1 MRRGLRVCSSK
12 IYMTDNTEEEKIVV
26 DPVAPVVVVD
36 EAADVVVAT
45 GKAPEKK
52 SFNRGASRDSRRGGG
67 GRTGGRPRGNRPR
80 DERRSEF
87 AQKLIGI
94 RRVARVMAGGR
105 RFNFS
110 AALVL
115 GDKKGR
121 VGVGLG
127 KAADTA
133 LAIEKATRA
142 AKRAMITI
150 NLSKNRSI
158 LHNVAAK
165 FCASRVEIRPS
176 PGRGLVAGS
185 SVRTVL
191 ELGGVS
197 DVTAKL
203 LSRSK
208 NPVNNARAAIKA
220 LQQAGRPFS
229 KGGSSSDSENGK
241 SVNL

>member
-1 MRRGLRVCSSK
+1 MEENTNPAAEVAATPAQNSAPMGERKPFGGARG
-12 IYMTDNTEEEKIVV
+12 NQ
-26 DPVAPVVVVD
+26 
-36 EAADVVVAT
+36 
-45 GKAPEKK
+45 
-52 SFNRGASRDSRRGGG
+52 RGGQRGGRPGGRGGPRRGG
-67 GRTGGRPRGNRPR
+67 

-110 AALVL
+110 AALVI

-133 LAIEKATRA
+133 QAIDKATRA
-142 AKRAMITI
+142 AKRAMIT
-150 NLSKNRSI
+150 LKLTSNRS
-158 LHNVAAK
+158 LPHQVEAK

-191 ELGGVS
+191 ELAGVS

-203 LSRSK
+203 LSRSH
-208 NPVNNARAAIKA
+208 NSVNNARAAIEA
-220 LQQAGRPFS
+220 LKSLS
-229 KGGSSSDSENGK
+229 K
-241 SVNL
+241 

>member
-1 MRRGLRVCSSK
+1 MRPELPDYYSNHLFMSTDGTAQEAQGVTPPEATGGAAPERAPQRSFQGAHSRGGRRPGDRSPRRG
-12 IYMTDNTEEEKIVV
+12 
-26 DPVAPVVVVD
+26 
-36 EAADVVVAT
+36 
-45 GKAPEKK
+45 
-52 SFNRGASRDSRRGGG
+52 RGGD
-67 GRTGGRPRGNRPR
+67 R

-133 LAIEKATRA
+133 LAIEKATRS
-142 AKRAMITI
+142 AKRAMLTL
-150 NLSKNRSI
+150 NLTKSRS
-158 LHNVAAK
+158 LPHNVKAK
-165 FCASRVEIRPS
+165 YCASRVEIRPS

-191 ELGGVS
+191 ELAGVS
-197 DVTAKL
+197 DVTAKI
-203 LSRSK
+203 LSRSH
-208 NPVNNARAAIKA
+208 NSINNARAAIEA
-220 LQQAGRPFS
+220 LRNVA
-229 KGGSSSDSENGK
+229 K
-241 SVNL
+241 

>member
-1 MRRGLRVCSSK
+1 MKPTDAVPVEALAQARPAFGAGRGQ
-12 IYMTDNTEEEKIVV
+12 
-26 DPVAPVVVVD
+26 
-36 EAADVVVAT
+36 
-45 GKAPEKK
+45 
-52 SFNRGASRDSRRGGG
+52 RDRRGGD
-67 GRTGGRPRGNRPR
+67 RRGGRPGGNRR
-80 DERRSEF
+80 GGDERRSEF

-110 AALVL
+110 AGLVL

-133 LAIEKATRA
+133 QAIEKATRA
-142 AKRAMITI
+142 AKRNMI
-150 NLSKNRSI
+150 NLNLTKNRSI
-158 LHNVAAK
+158 AHNVEAK
-165 FCASRVEIRPS
+165 YCASRVEIRPS

-191 ELGGVS
+191 ELAGVS

-208 NPVNNARAAIKA
+208 NPINNARAAIEA
-220 LQQAGRPFS
+220 LKKISIGSAH
-229 KGGSSSDSENGK
+229 GGPSLGEK
-241 SVNL
+241 